1 MSARPAALQVRREEG
16 ASLIDR
22 APIDLETGAYTP
34 QRFEQLLAE
43 AVHLAR
49 KGAGPLAVLYIDV
62 DSALE
67 LADLHGIPEL
77 TAALSDITQLLARE
91 LNGQVPIGR
100 MGDDALAAFTLG
112 MDVRELTDR
121 TERFRRSVSSRQAT
135 PRVTVSVGIAQ
146 LRQDEAW
153 GNVYEAAEEAC
164 SHAKIGGRNLV
175 VRR

>member
-1 MSARPAALQVRREEG
+1 M
-16 ASLIDR
+16 
-22 APIDLETGAYTP
+22 
-34 QRFEQLLAE
+34 
-43 AVHLAR
+43 HLSR

-67 LADLHGIPEL
+67 LADLHGVPEL
-77 TAALSDITQLLARE
+77 IATLSDIAQLLSRE

-112 MDVRELTDR
+112 MELDEVTER
-121 TERFRRSVSSRQAT
+121 TERFRRSVSSRRGET
-135 PRVTVSVGIAQ
+135 RVTVSVGIAQ
-146 LRQDEAW
+146 LREDEAW
-153 GNVYEAAEEAC
+153 GNVYDAAEEAC